1 MERSRM
7 PDHNSE
13 QGKSSGSE
21 ERPPGD
27 REGLKSQNVVWGEG
41 EGELKTKRSPKA
53 LECRSRL

>member
-1 MERSRM
+1 M